1 MADRAELDHWARQ
14 AIKVQLAY
22 LAKKEA
28 LALLALVAYG
38 VKWVHEAYREASEQQ
53 VPMTLPLPLPSKV
66 GRPVAGQARMS
77 VGRSAVPELLDG
89 ILKPA

>member
-1 MADRAELDHWARQ
+1 MTSQEAPDKQDRLADRAELDHWARQ

-53 VPMTLPLPLPSKV
+53 VRVTSNTAVQTKV
-66 GRPVAGQARMS
+66 TS
-77 VGRSAVPELLDG
+77 
-89 ILKPA
+89 